1 MARLKAIDLGQ
12 KATLRE
18 WSRYAPEASLP
29 LKAIDL
35 GQKATL
41 REWSRYAP
49 EASLPLK
56 AIDLWSRYAIAFFD

>member
-1 MARLKAIDLGQ
+1 MAR
-12 KATLRE
+12 
-18 WSRYAPEASLP
+18 